1 MGAGSATR
9 SMVSCGVLAIEPA
22 QSGEANMRR
31 KGRYL
36 TKGGIGR
43 GIGIGYAKFIEWK
56 RFLLNL

>member
-1 MGAGSATR
+1 
-9 SMVSCGVLAIEPA
+9 
-22 QSGEANMRR
+22 MRR

-36 TKGGIGR
+36 AKGGIGR